1 MALDQ
6 AVVDN
11 VKMAEYISTVDNRVT
26 NKTALSSY
34 SVPLASH
41 MGKIL
46 NATRDFVKV
55 YQYAKNKWGM
65 VLYQSKV
72 VVLWEV

>member
-1 MALDQ
+1 MSILYDRKVNLRPGKNMALDQ

-41 MGKIL
+41 MRKIL

-55 YQYAKNKWGM
+55 YQYAKNK
-65 VLYQSKV
+65 
-72 VVLWEV
+72 